1 VRAAH
6 ADRQEPWRVEELLA
20 LDVPHRLDRYAGRYG
35 LPIVS
40 TTLTLERRADRL
52 FLGVSGQGGLAEL
65 AAQSDGTFATDDPS
79 GGLLVLE
86 FEEDEAGAVTGVT
99 MQRGDGQ
106 RIPWRRE

>member
-1 VRAAH
+1 M
-6 ADRQEPWRVEELLA
+6 
-20 LDVPHRLDRYAGRYG
+20 
-35 LPIVS
+35 
-40 TTLTLERRADRL
+40 
-52 FLGVSGQGGLAEL
+52 AEL

-86 FEEDEAGAVTGVT
+86 FEEDEGGAVTGVT